1 MNIQLELLAEEDAA
15 ALLAFELENRTFFE
29 SQVPGRGDG
38 YYQPEGFLERHQM
51 LLDEQE
57 KGESFFYLIKD
68 EKGGILGRVNLVDI
82 DRKARCG
89 SLGYRMSENQCG
101 KGIAAKA
108 VGLLIDELPALGV
121 KRVDAK
127 TTQNNVAS
135 QRVLEKNGFEMTE
148 NSLGG
153 ISSGKEDAHFIYY
166 SWIQK

>member
-1 MNIQLELLAEEDAA
+1 VNIQLELLAAEDAA
-15 ALLAFELENRTFFE
+15 ALLAFEIENRTFFE
-29 SQVPGRGDG
+29 SSVPGRGDG
-38 YYQPEGFLERHQM
+38 YYQPEGFQERQGV

-57 KGESFFYLIKD
+57 GGESFFYLIKD

-82 DRKARCG
+82 DKQERCG
-89 SLGYRMSENQCG
+89 SLGYRISENQCG

-108 VGLLIDELPALGV
+108 VGMLIDELPALGV

-127 TTQNNVAS
+127 TTPNNAAS

-148 NSLGG
+148 NSLVG
-153 ISSGKEDAHFIYY
+153 ISGSKEDAQFIYY